1 MPLYLSSGTLIVTC
15 PTCGQDVTFN
25 KEIVDE
31 GWNILTCKL
40 TNGGCNIPL
49 AVRISVDLNVSAY
62 SVKTPEFD
70 HREEIFGDAKKPE
83 KCPECGSRKICRV
96 DDVSRGDFKY
106 DCLSCGLFFGDRV
119 DMTQPL
125 KPETDDAIEEIRDLE
140 KLREEND
147 PDVN

>member
-1 MPLYLSSGTLIVTC
+1 MPLSLPAGSVEINC
-15 PTCGQDVTFN
+15 PTCGNVNRFRKDMLS
-25 KEIVDE
+25 E
-31 GWNILTCKL
+31 GWNIKTCEFE
-40 TNGGCNIPL
+40 NGGCALPFAIMINID
-49 AVRISVDLNVSAY
+49 IFIIAY
-62 SVKTPEFD
+62 IIKTPGYD
-70 HREEIFGDAKKPE
+70 SREEIFGDAKKPE
-83 KCPECGSRKICRV
+83 NCPECGSNKICRV